1 MNSTRNRAVSEY
13 LRELQRSM
21 RDLPA
26 PRREEI
32 LAEIKEHI
40 TTGLSESPG
49 ETDADVRN
57 VLERLGDPYEIAA
70 EARDRLGL
78 RHARRRTPW
87 KLIGGV
93 LVLIVVAAIV
103 GAFLTN
109 SDGSRH
115 AITEDQFSRVGIGD
129 SKERVSQALA
139 GPGEG
144 GSKVSGLDPQA
155 VEVELRPGQEQYDDC
170 WSYSVEGPSVGPG
183 AEAAVCFIADEVVY
197 TVFLS
202 D

>member
-1 MNSTRNRAVSEY
+1 
-13 LRELQRSM
+13 M
-21 RDLPA
+21 RDLPS

-40 TTGLSESPG
+40 TAGLSEFPR
-49 ETDADVRN
+49 ETEADVRN
-57 VLERLGDPYEIAA
+57 VLERLGDPHDIAA

-78 RHARRRTPW
+78 RHAGRRRPW
-87 KLIGGV
+87 GLIGGV
-93 LVLIVVAAIV
+93 LVLVVLGAIV

-115 AITEDQFSRVGIGD
+115 AITEFQFSRVSTGD
-129 SKERVSQALA
+129 SKEEVSQALA

-155 VEVELRPGQEQYDDC
+155 VEVELRPGQERYDDC
-170 WSYSVEGPSVGPG
+170 WSYSLDGPGVGPG
-183 AEAAVCFIADEVVY
+183 SEAAVCFIADEVVY